1 MILAYDRLVRSE
13 VYQTEFMTG
22 DNGHFI
28 IALADGMGGHCGG
41 EVASELVLSNLKYY
55 ISDLPRTLSANEIK
69 EYMTEWLHS
78 ANNIVNSQGIT
89 NPSLH
94 EMGTTLVGVIYYE
107 GHYFW
112 MNCGDSRL
120 YRLRNN
126 LLEQLTTDHS
136 LNTII
141 GEEKHSNII
150 TNCIGAG
157 IKNLYMD
164 MVEFTE
170 DLQPDDIYMLCSD
183 GLTDMLPNMEIERLL
198 CHDATADK
206 LCEAAINAGGF
217 DNVSVV
223 IFKNMG

>member
-28 IALADGMGGHCGG
+28 IALADGMGGHRGG